1 MPAYDQRY
9 TRIRARVAV
18 ADDHGAHSAMNSD
31 QLGNQ
36 PKFVL
41 MMIKTTREPY
51 VIR

>member
-1 MPAYDQRY
+1 MPAYDQRN

-18 ADDHGAHSAMNSD
+18 ADDHGAHSAMNRD

-36 PKFVL
+36 LKFLL
-41 MMIKTTREPY
+41 MVIKTTHEPY